1 MVIYY
6 QALSDFISVMTRDTV
21 LSIYLC
27 VDIDI
32 TGKFGYM
39 KWQVVVAQSGTGDT
53 SSFML

>member
-21 LSIYLC
+21 LSIYLS